1 MRLTHNIILAADG
14 TSCTW
19 PLALILT
26 LSLASHVLLLFSLSH
41 YNAYALNHSNG
52 RWYLH
57 DDASVSRVSHVSD
70 IKSSSA
76 YVLFYRRRK
85 AGEPTPKSEEE
96 QQADMKEWEDAQPKK
111 DYSAYSAYASS
122 YSSSSS
128 SSSSSYRPST
138 WPSSILELD

>member
-96 QQADMKEWEDAQPKK
+96 QQAT
-111 DYSAYSAYASS
+111 SASS
-122 YSSSSS
+122 ATVES
-128 SSSSSYRPST
+128 RVDQRAREARG
-138 WPSSILELD
+138 L